1 MQSILS
7 AHGPAATAIAE
18 LAWVLFAGGAAILLA
33 VLVLTAYAVSARP
46 GWLAREGF
54 IVAAG
59 IAFPVLALSVL
70 LVYVYVMSGRMHAD
84 PSPTVRIEVVAEQWW
99 WRIRYP
105 GFETANEIRIPAGRP
120 AELVLRS
127 ADVIHSFWVPSLAGK
142 VDMIP
147 GRDNRLLLIAQKS
160 GEFRG
165 QCAEFCGGPHAKMAL
180 HVIAEDPARSLPA
193 ARCVTPCAAPLPP
206 ARADRISPTWAAGGS
221 SPRSIRGCA
230 WTRHRMPHGAE
241 RRSISTPASPATRFP
256 ESSARMHPSA
266 RRSPR
271 SARAASS
278 PGYCR
283 TRRRIWCAGYAI
295 PKR

>member
-46 GWLAREGF
+46 AWLAREGF

-59 IAFPVLALSVL
+59 IAFPVLVLSVL
-70 LVYVYVMSGRMHAD
+70 LAYVYVIGSPNAAHSGA
-84 PSPTVRIEVVAEQWW
+84 SLKIEVIAEQWW
-99 WRIRYP
+99 WRVRYP

-120 AELVLRS
+120 VELVLRS

-147 GRDNRLLLIAQKS
+147 GRDNRLRLVAQKP

-180 HVIAEDPARSLPA
+180 HVIAEEPGRFETWLKNQLQEVQSGHALFL
-193 ARCVTPCAAPLPP
+193 ARCAVCHTVRGTA
-206 ARADRISPTWAAGGS
+206 AAGTRGPDLTHVGS
-221 SPRSIRGCA
+221 RRFIAAGTLPNTQGNLAA
-230 WTRHRMPHGAE
+230 WIAGSQHIKPGNLMPSLGLSGEQLQSLAAYL
-241 RRSISTPASPATRFP
+241 ASL
-256 ESSARMHPSA
+256 E
-266 RRSPR
+266 
-271 SARAASS
+271 
-278 PGYCR
+278 
-283 TRRRIWCAGYAI
+283 
-295 PKR
+295 

>member
-33 VLVLTAYAVSARP
+33 VLALTAYSVSARP
-46 GWLAREGF
+46 AWLAREGF

-59 IAFPVLALSVL
+59 IAFPVLVLSVL
-70 LVYVYVMSGRMHAD
+70 LAYLYVIGSPNAAHSGA
-84 PSPTVRIEVVAEQWW
+84 SLKIEVIAEQWW

-120 AELVLRS
+120 VELVLRS

-147 GRDNRLLLIAQKS
+147 GRDNRLRLVAQKP

-180 HVIAEDPARSLPA
+180 HVIAEEPERFETWMKNQLQQMQSSHALFL
-193 ARCVTPCAAPLPP
+193 ARCAVCHTV
-206 ARADRISPTWAAGGS
+206 RGTAAGGT
-221 SPRSIRGCA
+221 RGPDLTHVGSRRFIA
-230 WTRHRMPHGAE
+230 AGTLPNTQGNLAGWIAGSQHIKPGNLMPEMNLSGPELQAL
-241 RRSISTPASPATRFP
+241 SAYLASL
-256 ESSARMHPSA
+256 E
-266 RRSPR
+266 
-271 SARAASS
+271 
-278 PGYCR
+278 
-283 TRRRIWCAGYAI
+283 
-295 PKR
+295 

>member
-33 VLVLTAYAVSARP
+33 VLVLTAYAVSTRP
-46 GWLAREGF
+46 AWLAREGF
-54 IVAAG
+54 IAAAG
-59 IAFPVLALSVL
+59 IAFPVLALSLL
-70 LVYVYVMSGRMHAD
+70 LVYVYVMSGRMHAG
-84 PSPTVRIEVVAEQWW
+84 PSPAVRIEVVAEQWW

-120 AELVLRS
+120 VELVLRS

-147 GRDNRLLLIAQKS
+147 GRDNRLRLIAQKS

-180 HVIAEDPARSLPA
+180 HVIAEDPERFETWMKSQLQVQSSHALFL
-193 ARCVTPCAAPLPP
+193 ARCAVCHTVRGTA
-206 ARADRISPTWAAGGS
+206 AAGTRGPDLTHVGS
-221 SPRSIRGCA
+221 RRFIAAGTLPNTQGNLAGWIAGSQHIKPGNL
-230 WTRHRMPHGAE
+230 MPDMGLSGEELQSLAVYL
-241 RRSISTPASPATRFP
+241 ASLL
-256 ESSARMHPSA
+256 
-266 RRSPR
+266 
-271 SARAASS
+271 
-278 PGYCR
+278 
-283 TRRRIWCAGYAI
+283 
-295 PKR
+295 

>member
-46 GWLAREGF
+46 AWLAREGF
-54 IVAAG
+54 IMAAG
-59 IAFPVLALSVL
+59 IAFPVLALSL
-70 LVYVYVMSGRMHAD
+70 LLGYVYVMSGRMHAD

-120 AELVLRS
+120 VELVLRS

-147 GRDNRLLLIAQKS
+147 GRDNRLRLIAQKA

-180 HVIAEDPARSLPA
+180 HVIAQEAEQFETWIKNQLQEVQSGHALFL
-193 ARCVTPCAAPLPP
+193 ARCAVCHTV
-206 ARADRISPTWAAGGS
+206 RGTGAAGTRGPDLTHVGS
-221 SPRSIRGCA
+221 RRFIAAGTLPNTQGNLAA
-230 WTRHRMPHGAE
+230 WIADSQHFKPGNLMPAMGLSGEELQSLAV
-241 RRSISTPASPATRFP
+241 
-256 ESSARMHPSA
+256 
-266 RRSPR
+266 
-271 SARAASS
+271 
-278 PGYCR
+278 YL
-283 TRRRIWCAGYAI
+283 AGLQ
-295 PKR
+295 

>member
-18 LAWVLFAGGAAILLA
+18 LAWVLFAGGAAILVA
-33 VLVLTAYAVSARP
+33 VLALIAYAVSARP
-46 GWLAREGF
+46 AWLAREGF
-54 IVAAG
+54 IAAAG

-70 LVYVYVMSGRMHAD
+70 LAYVYAIGSPNAAHSGA
-84 PSPTVRIEVVAEQWW
+84 SLKIEVIAEQWW
-99 WRIRYP
+99 WRVRYP

-120 AELVLRS
+120 VELVLRS

-180 HVIAEDPARSLPA
+180 HVIAEDPERFETWMKSQLQVQSSHALFL
-193 ARCVTPCAAPLPP
+193 ARCAVCHTVRGTA
-206 ARADRISPTWAAGGS
+206 AAGTRGPDLTHVASRRFLAAGTLPNTQGHLAGWIAGS
-221 SPRSIRGCA
+221 QHIKPGNL
-230 WTRHRMPHGAE
+230 MPSLRLSGEQLQSLA
-241 RRSISTPASPATRFP
+241 AYL
-256 ESSARMHPSA
+256 ESLE
-266 RRSPR
+266 
-271 SARAASS
+271 
-278 PGYCR
+278 
-283 TRRRIWCAGYAI
+283 
-295 PKR
+295 